1 MECRLSGV
9 VSDDAAW
16 KFVPAVA
23 HCAFE
28 ALWREGRLDEQCA
41 TDLLDLVSVDR

>member
-9 VSDDAAW
+9 VSDDAAG

-28 ALWREGRLDEQCA
+28 ALWREGRLDEQWGFKGQS
-41 TDLLDLVSVDR
+41 LLT